1 METLYQNVAPHIC
14 LVPES
19 HALDGIAGPV
29 DLYEL
34 SETES
39 LTTFGDMVPDEMLE
53 MEPALATKLRC
64 RLRLS
69 AANLPVSAALVNET
83 GALVSKTGASA
94 VFDFILVGIAAV
106 MHGVVLRPLVQRL
119 KYHIMIVNFGQD
131 SLSMEARALT
141 DVLIGE
147 F

>member
-14 LVPES
+14 LVPEG

-53 MEPALATKLRC
+53 MEPALATQLRC

-69 AANLPVSAALVNET
+69 AANLPVAAALVNET
-83 GALVSKTGASA
+83 GALA
-94 VFDFILVGIAAV
+94 VVDFILVGMAAV
-106 MHGVVLRPLVQRL
+106 MHGVVLRPLVQLL

-131 SLSMEARALT
+131 LLSM
-141 DVLIGE
+141 
-147 F
+147 

>member
-1 METLYQNVAPHIC
+1 M
-14 LVPES
+14 
-19 HALDGIAGPV
+19 
-29 DLYEL
+29 
-34 SETES
+34 
-39 LTTFGDMVPDEMLE
+39 
-53 MEPALATKLRC
+53 
-64 RLRLS
+64 
-69 AANLPVSAALVNET
+69 
-83 GALVSKTGASA
+83 SKTGASA

-147 F
+147 LK